1 MKNLLYTLAFIS
13 FFSSC
18 MSLKKTD
25 FLLKVEKPEKRLL
38 YVIPEADDLTFTQ
51 YITKENGVLSNQ
63 DYYNGIK
70 ISDMSHRYTFNI
82 ETRDAR
88 VGDALKAYSIFIND
102 QICDT
107 NRVKEYGKAKIGIVS
122 YKEKKNAFWT
132 FVSVWTLCSVNFLGF
147 PLREVST
154 ELEVNISII
163 DNQGN
168 FVKNYIGK
176 GKGLAYLAMY
186 WGYGEDVRRK
196 ASLDAFNMAFTKI
209 QNEITNDIDY
219 LNNKL
224 INQ

>member
-1 MKNLLYTLAFIS
+1 MKNLFYLLAFIC

-25 FLLKVEKPEKRLL
+25 FLLKVEKPERRLL

-63 DYYNGIK
+63 DYLYGIK
-70 ISDMSHRYTFNI
+70 INDMSHRYSFNI

-107 NRVKEYGKAKIGIVS
+107 NRVKEYGKAKIGVVS
-122 YKEKKNAFWT
+122 YKEKKHAAWT
-132 FVSVWTLCSVNFLGF
+132 FFSMWTICSINLLGF

-154 ELEVNISII
+154 ELEVNISIF
-163 DNQGN
+163 DNKGN

-196 ASLDAFNMAFTKI
+196 ASLDAFKMAFTKI
-209 QNEITNDIDY
+209 QNEITNDINY
-219 LNNKL
+219 LNDKL